1 MSAVRELHNKAM
13 QLAQRALIARHQG
26 KEAEAEDLARQ
37 ACDFESRAAQLIPLS
52 EESEPTRSILYRSA
66 ASLAYQGKEYVHAIK
81 LIMQGLSGFPPNEI
95 YSELKELF
103 EKVRFEEHLLRDDL
117 IMSEDDIHLT
127 LQGGAVGPGLIQ
139 YNQFV
144 KRIKTIPSIIYRT
157 TERLLGKAYQKA
169 GRPSSKTARIVPAVM
184 VPQGGCF
191 SVTVRLVYSKGQILL
206 SQATPN
212 RVVDEI
218 MTSFE
223 LLNDMNLEELAN
235 LMQDETYLRNFLS
248 LAGEMAPD
256 GNDITL
262 LGLSSSKRKVGFV
275 RTHNEIASKTAL
287 PTPPTAVQQEITVIG
302 ELDFAT
308 KRAKN
313 LIGLTVEGGTRY
325 DIKVEEGME
334 DLVRA
339 YFSEWVKVAGLFDGK
354 LIYLSSIQ
362 PADPADD

>member
-1 MSAVRELHNKAM
+1 
-13 QLAQRALIARHQG
+13 
-26 KEAEAEDLARQ
+26 
-37 ACDFESRAAQLIPLS
+37 
-52 EESEPTRSILYRSA
+52 
-66 ASLAYQGKEYVHAIK
+66 
-81 LIMQGLSGFPPNEI
+81 
-95 YSELKELF
+95 
-103 EKVRFEEHLLRDDL
+103 
-117 IMSEDDIHLT
+117 
-127 LQGGAVGPGLIQ
+127 
-139 YNQFV
+139 
-144 KRIKTIPSIIYRT
+144 
-157 TERLLGKAYQKA
+157 
-169 GRPSSKTARIVPAVM
+169 
-184 VPQGGCF
+184 
-191 SVTVRLVYSKGQILL
+191 
-206 SQATPN
+206 
-212 RVVDEI
+212 
-218 MTSFE
+218 
-223 LLNDMNLEELAN
+223 MNLEELAN